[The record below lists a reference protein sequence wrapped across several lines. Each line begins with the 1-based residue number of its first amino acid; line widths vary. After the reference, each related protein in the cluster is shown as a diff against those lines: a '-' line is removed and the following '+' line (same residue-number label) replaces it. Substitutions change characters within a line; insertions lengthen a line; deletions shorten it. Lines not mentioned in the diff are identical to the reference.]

1 MSNYGLVLE
10 GGAMRGLY
18 TAGVI
23 DVMLENKI
31 EFSTIVGVSAGACF
45 GCNYKSQ
52 QIGRVYNYNL
62 EFCNDQRYMGMK
74 SFLKT
79 GDYFNTDFAYNKVP
93 YELHPFD
100 LKTYQNHPSKFYV
113 VATEVN
119 SAKAHYQEIKKG
131 DLSEIDWIR
140 ASASMP
146 VISRPVT
153 INNHRYL
160 DGGISDPI
168 PIKWIEA
175 NATSKNIVILTQTKD
190 YRKAKVNEKITN
202 LVLKKYPK
210 IAKAMIERDQVYNE
224 TLDYIDKKT
233 LSGETF
239 VIQPSQDLQ
248 IKRIEKNK
256 DKLSAMYNLGRT
268 DMENKLEALKKFM
281 ELD

>member
-31 EFSTIVGVSAGACF
+31 EFSTVVGVSAGACF

-146 VISRPVT
+146 IISRAVT

-175 NATSKNIVILTQTKD
+175 NETSKNVVILTQTKD

-202 LVLKKYPK
+202 LVLKKYPQ

-233 LSGETF
+233 ISGETF